1 MRVEMIQTYG
11 VFEAGKVYDVSD
23 AMGNTLLLHDK
34 AKLAKKKEA
43 EPAQKNMKPGQVKK
57 GGL

>member
-1 MRVEMIQTYG
+1 MRVEMIETYG

-23 AMGNTLLLHDK
+23 SMGNTLLIHDK
-34 AKLAKKKEA
+34 AKLAKKKESS
-43 EPAQKNMKPGQVKK
+43 PATKNMKPGQVKK